1 MCAKC
6 SRREWRPWRRN
17 VTLDFK
23 EQPTFSGALALV
35 PAAEESRPLLGML
48 MVAGI
53 TALLLAIGLM
63 IYGAGRVRARR
74 AEQR

>member
-1 MCAKC
+1 MSPLI
-6 SRREWRPWRRN
+6 SRSSRHF
-17 VTLDFK
+17 L
-23 EQPTFSGALALV
+23 ALALV

-63 IYGAGRVRARR
+63 IYGAGRARARR